1 MKRKE
6 LFKIYIENLTIDAVI
21 GILDFEREKEQKVII
36 DMEIEYEFSKNYL
49 DYKEISDCVSQRIVE
64 KKFFLIEEAL
74 QDLTKTLKEKFSPI
88 SFLKVK
94 ITKPNILKNCV
105 VGVEIQKKY

>member
-1 MKRKE
+1 M
-6 LFKIYIENLTIDAVI
+6 FKIYIENLTVDAVM
-21 GILDFEREKEQKVII
+21 GILDFEREKEQKIVM
-36 DMEIEYEFSKNYL
+36 DLEIEYEFSKTYL
-49 DYKEISDCVSQRIVE
+49 DYKEIADFVSDRIVE

-74 QDLTKTLKEKFSPI
+74 QDLAETLKEKFPPI
-88 SFLKVK
+88 SYLKVK